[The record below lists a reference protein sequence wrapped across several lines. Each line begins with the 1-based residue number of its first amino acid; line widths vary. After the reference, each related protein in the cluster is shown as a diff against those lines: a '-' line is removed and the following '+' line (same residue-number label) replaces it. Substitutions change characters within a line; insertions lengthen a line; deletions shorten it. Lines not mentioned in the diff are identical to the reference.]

1 MRFAFLNFACVHCQV
16 YNFKFWKIY
25 IHKCVRLHFQVVST
39 FPPSV
44 CTWVVLNTA
53 WFGLFLSS
61 HSYIQSSAMKLHIP
75 FHTFPC
81 IITLHIYLTEVE
93 AGFGYTGWRKL
104 RRFTPMSSSSI
115 LILSLSLGFVVQQ
128 EPINAWCISIVLWRY
143 SHLHVL
149 VVKLPAHCHTK
160 TIRITENHNINKV

>member
-1 MRFAFLNFACVHCQV
+1 
-16 YNFKFWKIY
+16 
-25 IHKCVRLHFQVVST
+25 
-39 FPPSV
+39 
-44 CTWVVLNTA
+44 
-53 WFGLFLSS
+53 
-61 HSYIQSSAMKLHIP
+61 MKLHIP